1 MGTVS
6 VGFPRVW
13 YFLIKSMTEVNEST
27 LSSSAEEGTQDGPTS
42 RSLGEDGQKRASSS
56 DVGGRGLDMSQR
68 LLAGS
73 G

>member
-27 LSSSAEEGTQDGPTS
+27 LSSSAEEGTQDGP
-42 RSLGEDGQKRASSS
+42 L
-56 DVGGRGLDMSQR
+56 RGL
-68 LLAGS
+68 S
-73 G
+73 GRMARSALPLRTWRARAQQEPEASRW